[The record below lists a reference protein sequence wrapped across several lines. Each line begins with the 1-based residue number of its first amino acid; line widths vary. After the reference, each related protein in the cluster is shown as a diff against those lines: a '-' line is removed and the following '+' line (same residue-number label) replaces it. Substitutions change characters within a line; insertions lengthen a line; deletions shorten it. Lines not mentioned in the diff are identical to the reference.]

1 MVNIIKNGKYQLLK
15 MAIYFHF
22 NKITKEPETSF
33 QSPTLSQKHARN
45 AFRTAQ
51 LHLTKF
57 HFNNT

>member
-1 MVNIIKNGKYQLLK
+1 
-15 MAIYFHF
+15 MAIYCHF

-33 QSPTLSQKHARN
+33 QSPLLSQKHARN